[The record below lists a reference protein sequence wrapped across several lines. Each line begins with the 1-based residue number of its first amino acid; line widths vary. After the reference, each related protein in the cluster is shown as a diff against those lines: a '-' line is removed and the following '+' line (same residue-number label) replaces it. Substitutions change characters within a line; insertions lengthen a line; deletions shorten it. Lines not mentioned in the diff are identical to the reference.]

1 MTLFLCSN
9 LNYTNK
15 KLCNEIISLHSKKYR
30 AKYYI
35 VYLSRPSDGYFY
47 VFVDAS
53 YCVYHEETNVA
64 CAMP

>member
-1 MTLFLCSN
+1 MIKWIWKRGSIAVLPLVVRSDDD
-9 LNYTNK
+9 L
-15 KLCNEIISLHSKKYR
+15 
-30 AKYYI
+30 KYYI

-64 CAMP
+64 CAMPWISQ